1 MPTIQEIDAAIARKE
16 KIAQIEAL
24 IAQRESEQQQSIGLP
39 QQAANAFKGHMN
51 TQLGTVENL
60 ASIGSSML
68 LEPFAGLAGIATEGA
83 QALGFDTPSGAEAVR
98 AFQGMAYSPRTESG
112 QSQQQA
118 MGKAFGAAGDFIT
131 ENVTKPLGINDLGG
145 KTLDATG
152 SPFLATVVDI
162 IPELAAEL
170 LPAGYAGGKI
180 IKSGRNARRILSD
193 KIKAGNIDA
202 GTIAKKL
209 NANGDL
215 ITNPNV
221 KKAIALMGDDDAA
234 YSTAINFE
242 KMNNATRQQV
252 NKMLDVIEQNKLSGD
267 PKEIMKNRPANVIGQ
282 SMAKRVD
289 TLDSLKKEASKTIG
303 DIVNGDV
310 GLKKVDVSK
319 PLDDFIKALEDADI
333 EVKWDIESESLVA
346 GLDKTLTNI
355 EEVIKPNKLNNILN
369 LLENGGITAKQAH
382 KLKRNLREMVSYDPS
397 KPGGVKVSREIEDA
411 VKKLSSDMG
420 DSVSKISPD
429 YARANKVMS
438 ESIEALQKADKILGN
453 KLMIGDE
460 LAESKFGALSKR
472 IGTNLASKEDVFD
485 LLESLDSSLKKRGI
499 TPLDDVERQVA
510 ALADLEKIFR
520 VESAQAPF
528 GFQSRI
534 AQGAAESL
542 TGTGSFANDTINY
555 ALDKFRGMKK
565 GDFES
570 RMKALRTLSKP
581 KAK

>member
-242 KMNNATRQQV
+242 KMNNETLEQV
-252 NKMLDVIEQNKLSGD
+252 NKMLDVIQDNKNSLD
-267 PKEIMKNRPANVIGQ
+267 PVMIMENRPANVIGQ
-282 SMAKRVD
+282 SLATRVNKLDEIKR
-289 TLDSLKKEASKTIG
+289 KASKTIG

-420 DSVSKISPD
+420 I
-429 YARANKVMS
+429 A
-438 ESIEALQKADKILGN
+438 
-453 KLMIGDE
+453 
-460 LAESKFGALSKR
+460 F
-472 IGTNLASKEDVFD
+472 
-485 LLESLDSSLKKRGI
+485 LK
-499 TPLDDVERQVA
+499 
-510 ALADLEKIFR
+510 
-520 VESAQAPF
+520 
-528 GFQSRI
+528 
-534 AQGAAESL
+534 
-542 TGTGSFANDTINY
+542 
-555 ALDKFRGMKK
+555 
-565 GDFES
+565 
-570 RMKALRTLSKP
+570 
-581 KAK
+581 